1 MYTKRH
7 IAIAL
12 RTALAQFPA
21 VLVTGP
27 RQSGKTTVLRTE
39 LGSDYT
45 YTTFDDPLMREFA
58 RRDPHGFLR
67 AHAEGNAILDEIQY
81 VPELMPYLK
90 MAIDQDRQ
98 RNGRWVLTGSQQ
110 FALMRDVNESLAG
123 RVALLELLPFALD
136 EYAPM
141 NSALETLVWNGQYP
155 EPALYPQK
163 RDLWMS
169 SYIQT
174 YIERDIR
181 LLHNVQN
188 LRLFEQ
194 FVGLCAARHGQEFN
208 KAAMARECG
217 ISESTANSWAGLLQA
232 TYVVNLLP
240 PFFQNFG
247 KRLIKSPKLYFID
260 SGIVCNLTR
269 QPSGASALAGQS
281 NGALFEGLMVTEAL
295 KTYANRARKPNLF
308 FWRSHDGLEVDLIIQ
323 ERGTLYPV
331 EIKLT
336 ATPTLKHIE
345 PLSRFRALAKL
356 DRNEAPGL
364 LVCRVDQRTVLPDNT
379 IALPFREFAPW
390 LESLISPS
398 QTASL

>member
-7 IAIAL
+7 IVESL

-27 RQSGKTTVLRTE
+27 RQSGKTTVLRAE
-39 LGSDYT
+39 LGNDYV
-45 YTTFDDPLMREFA
+45 YTSFDDPLMREFA
-58 RRDPHGFLR
+58 RHDPRGFLST
-67 AHAEGNAILDEIQY
+67 HAASNAILDEIQY
-81 VPELMPYLK
+81 VPELVPYIK

-110 FALMRDVNESLAG
+110 FALMREVNESLAG

-136 EYAPM
+136 EFALA
-141 NSALETLVWNGQYP
+141 NSTLENLLWNGQYP
-155 EPALYPQK
+155 EPALNPQK

-169 SYIQT
+169 SYVQT

-208 KAAMARECG
+208 KAAIARECG

-232 TYVVNLLP
+232 TYVVTLLP
-240 PFFQNFG
+240 TYFQNFG

-269 QPSGASALAGQS
+269 QSSGAAALAGQS
-281 NGALFEGLMVTEAL
+281 GGALFEGLVITEAL
-295 KTYANRARKPNLF
+295 KTYANRARKPNVF

-336 ATPTLKHIE
+336 ATPTLRHIE
-345 PLSRFRALAKL
+345 PLNRFRALAKL
-356 DRNEAPGL
+356 NRDKVPGI
-364 LVCRVDQRTVLPDNT
+364 LVCQVERRTVLPDNT
-379 IALPFREFAPW
+379 IALPYREFAPW
-390 LESLISPS
+390 LATLISG
-398 QTASL
+398 